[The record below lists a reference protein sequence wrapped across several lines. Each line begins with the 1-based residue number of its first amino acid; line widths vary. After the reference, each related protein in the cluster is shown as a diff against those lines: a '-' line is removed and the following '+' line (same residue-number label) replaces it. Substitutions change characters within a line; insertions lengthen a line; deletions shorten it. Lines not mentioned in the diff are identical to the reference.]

1 MPGLQ
6 FPGAT
11 TFYPVIK
18 AGGDI
23 HTEPFTNNKP
33 AQWIQLPDTKS
44 PLRYTQFPFGIN
56 ICDAG
61 LYFFGEVGVHIL
73 YGHLNDN

>member
-23 HTEPFTNNKP
+23 HTEPFTNKP

-44 PLRYTQFPFGIN
+44 PLRYTQFP
-56 ICDAG
+56 